1 MAQLANVSIA
11 TVSRVLNN
19 SKPVRPEL
27 RERVLRIVEETG
39 FQPNAIARS
48 LVSKETRI
56 IGVMIP
62 DINNNFYSNLTY
74 GIDSVLSNDDYSMF
88 LAISDEVVDKELK
101 YLRLFKE
108 KQLDGV
114 IIASIHFLESNFQ
127 TLHEMQVPMV
137 VTGHDLPGYQIP
149 TVNVNNVQ
157 ASYDATAYLISQG
170 HRKIACVSG
179 PLWDPPCGLD
189 RMGGY
194 RKAMRAHDL
203 PIHDGFVVEGDFTA
217 KSGYEAMRRIW
228 EEDVRPTAV
237 FVATDLMAV
246 GVLNYLH
253 DHGIRV
259 PEDISVMGFDNLE
272 LASLTRPM
280 LTTVHNDPFMYGKA
294 AAEQLLKQIRNE
306 PVERMSIVP
315 HHLVIRQSV
324 SAINEETSRS
334 AHR

>member
-27 RERVLRIVEETG
+27 REKVMKAVEETS

-48 LVSKETRI
+48 LVNKETRI

-62 DINNNFYSNLTY
+62 DISNSFYSNLIY
-74 GIDSVLSNDDYSMF
+74 GIDSVISEYDYSMF
-88 LAISDEVVDKELK
+88 LAISDEAVEKELK

-108 KQLDGV
+108 KQIDGV
-114 IIASIHFLESNFQ
+114 ILASIHFLEGHIQ
-127 TLHEMQVPMV
+127 HLHEMEVPMV
-137 VTGHDLPGYQIP
+137 VTGHDLHGYQVP

-157 ASYDATAYLISQG
+157 AAYDATAYLISQG
-170 HRKIACVSG
+170 HRRIACVSG

-194 RKAMRAHDL
+194 RKAMRTHGL
-203 PIHDGFVVEGDFTA
+203 NVPDGFAMEGDFTP
-217 KSGYEAMRRIW
+217 KSAYEAVKKIF
-228 EEDVRPTAV
+228 EENEHENELPTAI

-253 DHGIRV
+253 DAGIRV
-259 PEDISVMGFDNLE
+259 PDDVSVMGFDNLE
-272 LASLTRPM
+272 MASLARPM
-280 LTTVHNDPFMYGKA
+280 LTTIHNDPYMYGRA
-294 AAEQLLKQIRNE
+294 AGEKLLKQLRNE
-306 PVERMSIVP
+306 PFERLSTVP
-315 HHLVIRQSV
+315 HDLVIRQSV
-324 SAINEETSRS
+324 RAIR
-334 AHR
+334 

>member
-1 MAQLANVSIA
+1 MAVTIKDIAQLANVSIA

-27 RERVLRIVEETG
+27 RDKVMRVVEETG

-48 LVSKETRI
+48 LVNKETRI

-62 DINNNFYSNLTY
+62 DISNNFYSNLLY
-74 GIDSVLSNDDYSMF
+74 GVDSVISEYDYSMF
-88 LAISDEVVDKELK
+88 LAISDETVEKELK

-108 KQLDGV
+108 KQIDGV
-114 IIASIHFLESNFQ
+114 ILASIHFLEGNIHS
-127 TLHEMQVPMV
+127 LHEMQVPMV
-137 VTGHDLPGYQIP
+137 VTGHDLHGYQIP

-170 HRKIACVSG
+170 HRRIACVSG

-194 RKAMRAHDL
+194 RKAMRAHGL
-203 PIHDGFVVEGDFTA
+203 PIPEGFVAEGDFTP
-217 KSGYEAMRRIW
+217 KSGYEAVKRIF
-228 EEDVRPTAV
+228 EEKERPTAI

-253 DHGIRV
+253 DEGIRV
-259 PEDISVMGFDNLE
+259 PDDVSVMGFDNLE
-272 LASLTRPM
+272 IASLTRPM
-280 LTTVHNDPFMYGKA
+280 LSTVHNDPYMYGRA
-294 AAEQLLKQIRNE
+294 AGEQLLKQLRNE
-306 PVERMSIVP
+306 PIERMSTVP
-315 HHLVIRQSV
+315 HDLVIRQSV
-324 SAINEETSRS
+324 KAVL
-334 AHR
+334 

>member
-1 MAQLANVSIA
+1 MTVTIKDIAQLANVSIA

-27 RERVLRIVEETG
+27 RERVLKIVQETG

-62 DINNNFYSNLTY
+62 DISNNFYSNLIY
-74 GIDSVLSNDDYSMF
+74 GIDSVICEYDYSMF

-108 KQLDGV
+108 KQIDGV
-114 IIASIHFLESNFQ
+114 IIASIHFLEGNIQ
-127 TLHEMQVPMV
+127 TLQEIQVPLV

-170 HRKIACVSG
+170 HTKIACISG

-203 PIHDGFVVEGDFTA
+203 PIHEGFVVEGEFTA
-217 KSGYEAMRRIW
+217 KSGYEAIRRIC
-228 EEDVRPTAV
+228 EEKIRPTAV

-246 GVLNYLH
+246 GVLNYLY

-272 LASLTRPM
+272 LASLSRPM

-294 AAEQLLKQIRNE
+294 AAEQLLRQIRNE
-306 PVERMSIVP
+306 PVERMSTVP
-315 HHLVIRQSV
+315 HHLVIRQTV
-324 SAINEETSRS
+324 SALPE
-334 AHR
+334 